1 MTPKLRRRSVIGGI
15 GAAAAALSAPGLVFA
30 QGQRIKVGWAISKT
44 GPFAGG
50 AAVTQWPNY
59 QLWIKDVNDAGGLNV
74 NGRKMLLEPVEYD
87 DRSQTEEAV
96 RAFERLVSQDKVDI
110 LLPPWGT
117 GLNLA
122 VAPVFAKGGY
132 PLLTASMASD
142 RTAEVTKRWPN
153 VFSLL
158 ATSTTYAEALVGVLA
173 DLRQSG
179 RINGTVGVVHAT
191 EQFGIEMG
199 NAARRALKAAN
210 FNIVYDGSYPGNTQD
225 VTPIITEAQRANP
238 DVFMAFS
245 YPPDTIALTET
256 ARVRGFNPKVFYA
269 AVGTGFPIYKGRFGD
284 AINGVMGIGGWNPD
298 SEAFR
303 GYVRRH
309 VAMHNREPDR
319 WGSSLF
325 YAGLQALGQS
335 IEKVGMDNAKIV
347 SNLRSSSFDTIVGN
361 LAFDQNN
368 VRKGGWFVG
377 QWQDGD
383 FYGIAPKQPG
393 AKPVVFPKPAWKA

>member
-1 MTPKLRRRSVIGGI
+1 
-15 GAAAAALSAPGLVFA
+15 
-30 QGQRIKVGWAISKT
+30 
-44 GPFAGG
+44 
-50 AAVTQWPNY
+50 
-59 QLWIKDVNDAGGLNV
+59 
-74 NGRKMLLEPVEYD
+74 
-87 DRSQTEEAV
+87 V

-122 VAPVFAKGGY
+122 VAPVFAKSGF
-132 PLLTASMASD
+132 PLMTASMASD
-142 RTAEVTKRWPN
+142 RTAEITKRWPN

-158 ATSTTYAEALVGVLA
+158 ATSSAYAEALVAVLQ

-199 NAARRALKAAN
+199 NAARRALRAAN

-238 DVFMAFS
+238 DVFIAFS

-256 ARVRGFNPKVFYA
+256 ARVRGFNPKVFYT
-269 AVGTGFPIYKGRFGD
+269 AVGTGFPMYKGRFGD
-284 AINGVMGIGGWNPD
+284 NVNGVMGIGGWNPD

-303 GYVRRH
+303 AYIRRH
-309 VAMHNREPDR
+309 AAMHNREPDR

-325 YAGLQALGQS
+325 YAGLQAMGQA
-335 IEKVGMDNAKIV
+335 IGKVGLDNAKIV
-347 SNLRSSSFDTIVGN
+347 AELRAGSFDTVVGK
-361 LAFDQNN
+361 LEFDQNN
-368 VRKGGWFVG
+368 IRKGGWFVG

-383 FYGIAPKQPG
+383 FHGVAPKQPG
-393 AKPVVFPKPAWKA
+393 AKPVMFPKPAFKA